1 MKTSTKI
8 VSGFFFAMAAS
19 AAYKILKSE
28 QDQAKLKE
36 KLTQVQG
43 QVQDVLDKAN
53 AIVTPYV
60 EQAKTSI
67 ASSKDALSDS
77 ITNQDDSEQQDIE
90 IEEQDLDLEK

>member
-19 AAYKILKSE
+19 AAYKMLKSE

-67 ASSKDALSDS
+67 ASSKDVLSDS
-77 ITNQDDSEQQDIE
+77 ITNQDDNEQQDIE